1 MTDVGRKTV
10 RAAAW
15 GFFAASAKR
24 VVTLVGLTLLARL
37 LTPRDFGMVGF
48 AFVYLTFVEVAGN
61 FGTGNALIY
70 WPDRREDAA
79 QTTFIIN
86 AAAGLFWCL
95 FTVAV
100 APLIADFFNE
110 PHGVAILRVLAVT
123 TLIKFLG
130 NTHDAL
136 AQKDLRFKERSV
148 PELAFPLMKAAV
160 ALVMAWLGYG
170 VWSLVWG
177 QVAGITAWTIAVWA
191 VVPWRPTWTIPSGLF
206 GPILKYGRNIV
217 AIQTMAAVMFDIDVV
232 FVGRFLGVTTLGLY
246 QMAARIP
253 DSSVMVLVSMA
264 SRALFP
270 AFAKV
275 HAEGGDVRKAF
286 LIAIRCMSSLTFP
299 ASMGLA
305 LLARPIIVVFFGAKW
320 AEAAPILA
328 VLAIYV
334 MFRATDYEVNNVLK
348 ATGKTNVVVRL
359 TALKAVLLA
368 PAVVIGAMY
377 SAQAVAG
384 ALAIVSFIGMIV
396 ATALAAPVIDVPLR
410 TIAAAIT
417 RSGASTAAMSAAVIA
432 WMFAASSLPPVVQ
445 LAGGILIG
453 AVVYLVALRLLDP
466 EIFDWARNIV
476 LKKKGSDSETLM
488 REA

>member
-15 GFFAASAKR
+15 GFVAASAKR
-24 VVTLVGLTLLARL
+24 VVTLIGLTLLARL
-37 LTPRDFGMVGF
+37 LSPREFGLVGF

-70 WPDRREDAA
+70 WPDRRDDAA

-86 AAAGLFWCL
+86 AVAGLAWCL
-95 FTVAV
+95 MTIAV

-110 PHGVAILRVLAVT
+110 PHGTAILRVLAVT

-136 AQKDLRFKERSV
+136 AQKDLRFRARSI
-148 PELAFPLMKAAV
+148 PELAFPLIKAAV
-160 ALVMAWLGYG
+160 ALALAWLGFG

-177 QVAGITAWTIAVWA
+177 QIAGMTAWTIAVWA
-191 VVPWRPTWTIPSGLF
+191 VVPWRPTWRIPHGLF
-206 GPILKYGRNIV
+206 GPILLYGRNIV
-217 AIQTMAAVMFDIDVV
+217 AIQTLAAVMFDIDVV
-232 FVGRFLGVTTLGLY
+232 FVGRFLGITTLGLY

-270 AFAKV
+270 AFSKV

-299 ASMGLA
+299 ASMGLFF
-305 LLARPIIVVFFGAKW
+305 LARPIIVVFFGAKW
-320 AEAAPILA
+320 IEAAPILS
-328 VLAIYV
+328 VLSLYV
-334 MFRATDYEVNNVLK
+334 MFRATDYEIGNVLK

-368 PAVVIGAMY
+368 PSVVICAMY

-384 ALAIVSFIGMIV
+384 ALAVVSLIGTIV
-396 ATALAAPVIDVPLR
+396 ATALAAPIIDIPFR
-410 TIAAAIT
+410 TIAAAFA
-417 RSGASTAAMSAAVIA
+417 RSAASTATMSLALLA
-432 WMFAASSLPPVVQ
+432 WNFLTSALPPVVQ
-445 LAGGILIG
+445 LVGGIALG
-453 AVVYLVALRLLDP
+453 AIVYVVALRVLDP
-466 EIFDWARNIV
+466 QIFDWVRHV
-476 LKKKGSDSETLM
+476 FLSKKGGASEELM